1 MKKTKSIEKAIKELE
16 GIKNMA
22 NLVPLQNQVV
32 SIIGEDRKNIT
43 LISSNYDELDSPN
56 EILETY
62 LKILVSLLPDIELL
76 CKQKVSEYSIRAL
89 TMLGDSLR
97 QTITELEVYKDPNAI
112 IDERVTPSIQ
122 MHHDEVVRKIAE
134 HVSRMKN
141 SLFELFPPEKHS
153 QAQNLLIEFLKTLG
167 EDLRITY
174 THTAERIREDL
185 LGIRGLG

>member
-1 MKKTKSIEKAIKELE
+1 MPKQRKAISEKTIGQLVEL
-16 GIKNMA
+16 KNQA
-22 NLVPLQNQVV
+22 A
-32 SIIGEDRKNIT
+32 SIVGEDQKNIT

-112 IDERVTPSIQ
+112 IDEKVTPSIQ

-134 HVSRMKN
+134 HVSKMKS

-153 QAQNLLIEFLKTLG
+153 QAQNLLIEFLKMLG
-167 EDLRITY
+167 EDLRTTY
-174 THTAERIREDL
+174 IHTTEKIKEDL
-185 LGIRGLG
+185 LGVRGL